1 MSKKARAARRP
12 VLGEA
17 IASAR
22 AQFTRVTARKARAV
36 VDVIRG
42 LTVAEAQQQ
51 LAHLH
56 RPSAV
61 PLVERVLRSAVA
73 NVEPT
78 DYEDDAADLV
88 VGEIYVDDGPMLKRF
103 RPRAM
108 GRASAIRK
116 RMAHLTVKLYREA

>member
-12 VLGEA
+12 ALGEM

-22 AQFTRVTARKARAV
+22 VQFSRVTPRKARAV

-56 RPSAV
+56 RPSAI
-61 PLVERVLRSAVA
+61 PIVERVLRSAVA
-73 NVEPT
+73 NVAQTEC
-78 DYEDDAADLV
+78 EDDVAGLI
-88 VGEIYVDDGPMLKRF
+88 VGEIFVDGGPMLKRF
-103 RPRAM
+103 QPRAM
-108 GRASAIRK
+108 GRASTIRK
-116 RMAHLTVKLYREA
+116 RMAHVTVKLYREA